1 MPPTL
6 TLPPL
11 RGREGWGAEVDM
23 EKYKC
28 TVCGYIYDPEKGDP
42 DTGIS
47 SGTPFNK
54 LPDDWVCPACGAPK
68 DMFEKV

>member
-1 MPPTL
+1 
-6 TLPPL
+6 
-11 RGREGWGAEVDM
+11 M

-28 TVCGYIYDPEKGDP
+28 VVCGYIYDPEKGDP

-47 SGTPFNK
+47 PNTPFNK